1 MSNAAMAQLVEHIL
15 GKDEV
20 PSSNLGSSS
29 KKALADAGA
38 FWFVRL
44 PPAGGG
50 YPICGSVGAAPG
62 GLSGIAL
69 GFSRGF
75 ARRLL
80 SSTAGERGFARFL
93 SLL

>member
-1 MSNAAMAQLVEHIL
+1 MRSPVRIWVAA
-15 GKDEV
+15 
-20 PSSNLGSSS
+20 P

-44 PPAGGG
+44 PPVGGG
-50 YPICGSVGAAPG
+50 DPICGSVSAAPG

>member
-1 MSNAAMAQLVEHIL
+1 MCGA
-15 GKDEV
+15 V
-20 PSSNLGSSS
+20 PPRVISGFHGDIRLESASGARGSLTGSVRGSLSGIVLGS
-29 KKALADAGA
+29 
-38 FWFVRL
+38 
-44 PPAGGG
+44 
-50 YPICGSVGAAPG
+50 
-62 GLSGIAL
+62 LSGIAL